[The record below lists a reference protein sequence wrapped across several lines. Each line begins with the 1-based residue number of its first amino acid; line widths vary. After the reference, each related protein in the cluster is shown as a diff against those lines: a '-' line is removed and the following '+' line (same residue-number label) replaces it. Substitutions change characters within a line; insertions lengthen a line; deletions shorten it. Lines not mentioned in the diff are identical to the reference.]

1 MDLFL
6 TFNYKG
12 DKNMDNITER
22 LNNIE
27 RRLVKLEKIEQR
39 RKILSIIKFLTYLAV
54 IIAIIVFG
62 FYMYNRIIDTIE
74 PYKEVVDKYNETKDV
89 FNNFVK

>member
-39 RKILSIIKFLTYLAV
+39 RKTLSIIKFLIYLVV

-62 FYMYNRIIDTIE
+62 FYMYNRDMGYRRTVRTCILSVI
-74 PYKEVVDKYNETKDV
+74 
-89 FNNFVK
+89 